1 MLPVL
6 STAHLSAALFQYN
19 LTYEEKNALITVIV
33 EDRVFSSLFSD
44 HVMTF
49 DPYHVMTVALRY
61 SLLTL
66 LSLRGSHVFKGNAVA
81 EASTAIRSS

>member
-6 STAHLSAALFQYN
+6 STAHLSAALFQHN
-19 LTYEEKNALITVIV
+19 LTNEEKNALITVIV
-33 EDRVFSSLFSD
+33 EDRVFSSLFSN

-49 DPYHVMTVALRY
+49 DPDHVITVALHY

-66 LSLRGSHVFKGNAVA
+66 LSLRRSHVFKGNAVA
-81 EASTAIRSS
+81 EASTVIRSF